1 MSESEVAAAIGAVL
15 AGREIPAGLTQEE
28 AVAELLMKLP
38 DPPEPEA
45 AREAVRMVL
54 SENG

>member
-1 MSESEVAAAIGAVL
+1 MSESEVAAAIAAVL
-15 AGREIPAGLTQEE
+15 AGREVAGLSQEE

-45 AREAVRMVL
+45 AIEAARLVL
-54 SENG
+54 ANG